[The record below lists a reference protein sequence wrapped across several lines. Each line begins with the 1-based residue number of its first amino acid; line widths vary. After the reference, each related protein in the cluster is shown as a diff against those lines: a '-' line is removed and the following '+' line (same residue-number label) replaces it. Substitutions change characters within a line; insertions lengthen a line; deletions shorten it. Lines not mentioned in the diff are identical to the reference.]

1 MKTGSLRARVI
12 LTTLALLAIVLAG
25 VVTAVTLAYRAKL
38 DGDLHSRLAK
48 AGAAVE
54 RAGSAGQ
61 AKRLLPGLALEGIA
75 IRIKPP
81 AGGEAPATGPAK
93 TSSTIQARGSL
104 LFSTRPSPTERRS
117 PSPPAAQT
125 STTQSPTCF
134 SSSSWSRP
142 PRSCSPPARPPRHS
156 HRSPPLSAVIQTA
169 TRIAH
174 GDSKLRLEP
183 SRTDTELGSLAQAF
197 DQMVDALEKAIEEA
211 RASDAATRRFLA
223 DASHELRTPIAAL
236 QASVET
242 LLREQ
247 PERPERDRL
256 EAAVARESERLGRL
270 VDDLLGLARLEAHPT
285 RTPVDLATI
294 VRPLIEDA
302 HTRAP
307 GAAITL
313 SADNDTTVRGDPD
326 ALERVLRNLIDNAL
340 AAIQP
345 TGVIEVQ
352 LQRCNGYVQAR
363 VADDGPGGTRT
374 STRTHLRA
382 LRSTRLHQTRPR
394 PRPRHRP
401 PHRRATPRRPHL
413 RPHAERSQLH
423 PRLPRSPDSMGSSE
437 LERFLER
444 SGGHVTAEASAVFTD
459 RIGFLSSTGD

>member
-1 MKTGSLRARVI
+1 MKTGSLRTRVI
-12 LTTLALLAIVLAG
+12 LTTLTLLAIVLAG

-38 DGDLHSRLAK
+38 DGDVHNRLAK

-54 RAGSAGQ
+54 RVGAAGQ

-81 AGGEAPATGPAK
+81 AGGDAPATGQGK
-93 TSSTIQARGSL
+93 TASTIHARGSL
-104 LFSTRPSPTERRS
+104 LILDEVLPDGTKVSFTASRASIDHAVANLLLVELLVAAAALALATLLVLQGTRTALR
-117 PSPPAAQT
+117 
-125 STTQSPTCF
+125 
-134 SSSSWSRP
+134 
-142 PRSCSPPARPPRHS
+142 
-156 HRSPPLSAVIQTA
+156 PLSAVIETA
-169 TRIAH
+169 MRIAH

-197 DQMVDALEKAIEEA
+197 DQMVDALEKAIDEA

-256 EAAVARESERLGRL
+256 EAAVARESERVGRL
-270 VDDLLGLARLEAHPT
+270 VGDLLGLARLEAHPT
-285 RTPVDLATI
+285 RTPIDLATI

-313 SADNDTTVRGDPD
+313 RVDKDTTVRGDPD

-345 TGVIEVQ
+345 TGVIEVR
-352 LQRCNGYVQAR
+352 LRRCNGYVQAR
-363 VADDGPGGTRT
+363 VADDGPGVPE
-374 STRTHLRA
+374 
-382 LRSTRLHQTRPR
+382 HQR
-394 PRPRHRP
+394 
-401 PHRRATPRRPHL
+401 
-413 RPHAERSQLH
+413 ERIF
-423 PRLPRSPDSMGSSE
+423 
-437 LERFLER
+437 ERFVRLD
-444 SGGHVTAEASAVFTD
+444 STKPGHGLGLAIARRIAEQHHGDLTCDPTPNGASFT
-459 RIGFLSSTGD
+459 LSLPKEA

>member
-12 LTTLALLAIVLAG
+12 LTTLALFAIVLAG

-48 AGAAVE
+48 AGASVE
-54 RAGSAGQ
+54 HAHSAGQ

-75 IRIKPP
+75 IRITPP
-81 AGGEAPATGPAK
+81 VRSEAPTNAPANS
-93 TSSTIQARGSL
+93 TSTIRARGSL
-104 LFSTRPSPTERRS
+104 LVLDELLPDGTRVSFGASRASIDHAVTNLLLVELLV
-117 PSPPAAQT
+117 AATALVLASLLVLQGT
-125 STTQSPTCF
+125 RTAL
-134 SSSSWSRP
+134 R
-142 PRSCSPPARPPRHS
+142 
-156 HRSPPLSAVIQTA
+156 PLSAVIETA

-183 SRTDTELGSLAQAF
+183 SRTDTELGRLARAF

-211 RASDAATRRFLA
+211 RASEAATRRFLA

-270 VDDLLGLARLEAHPT
+270 VDDLLGLARLET
-285 RTPVDLATI
+285 RPARIRVDLATV

-307 GAAITL
+307 SAAITL
-313 SADNDTTVRGDPD
+313 SADNDATVSGDPD

-345 TGVIEVQ
+345 TGRVDVR
-352 LQRCNGYVQAR
+352 LRRRNGYVQAL
-363 VADDGPGGTRT
+363 VSDDGPGVPEHERQRIFERFVRLDPSKPGHGLGLAIARRIAQQHDGDLTCDSPPSGASFT
-374 STRTHLRA
+374 LRIP
-382 LRSTRLHQTRPR
+382 TVP
-394 PRPRHRP
+394 
-401 PHRRATPRRPHL
+401 
-413 RPHAERSQLH
+413 
-423 PRLPRSPDSMGSSE
+423 PDSS
-437 LERFLER
+437 
-444 SGGHVTAEASAVFTD
+444 
-459 RIGFLSSTGD
+459 

>member
-12 LTTLALLAIVLAG
+12 LTTLGVLTIVLAG

-38 DGDLHSRLAK
+38 DGDTHSRLAK

-75 IRIKPP
+75 IRITPP
-81 AGGEAPATGPAK
+81 ALGEPPAANRAK
-93 TSSTIQARGSL
+93 TSPTIQARGSL
-104 LFSTRPSPTERRS
+104 LALDEALPDGTKVSFTASRASIDHAVTNLLLVELLVAAAALALATLLVLQGTRTALR
-117 PSPPAAQT
+117 
-125 STTQSPTCF
+125 
-134 SSSSWSRP
+134 
-142 PRSCSPPARPPRHS
+142 
-156 HRSPPLSAVIQTA
+156 PLSAVIETA

-223 DASHELRTPIAAL
+223 DASHELRTPVAAL

-270 VDDLLGLARLEAHPT
+270 VDDLLGLARLEAHPN
-285 RTPVDLATI
+285 REPADLAAI
-294 VRPLIEDA
+294 ALPLVQDA
-302 HTRAP
+302 RGRAP
-307 GAAITL
+307 QATITL
-313 SADNDTTVRGDPD
+313 NTNNDASVNGDPD

-352 LQRCNGYVQAR
+352 LQRRNGCVQAR
-363 VADDGPGGTRT
+363 VTDDGPGVPEPQRE
-374 STRTHLRA
+374 RIFERFV
-382 LRSTRLHQTRPR
+382 RLDPSKPGHGLGLAIA
-394 PRPRHRP
+394 
-401 PHRRATPRRPHL
+401 RRIAQQHHGDLTCDTTPRGASFTL
-413 RPHAERSQLH
+413 RIPAE
-423 PRLPRSPDSMGSSE
+423 P
-437 LERFLER
+437 
-444 SGGHVTAEASAVFTD
+444 
-459 RIGFLSSTGD
+459 

>member
-12 LTTLALLAIVLAG
+12 LTTLALFAIVLAG

-48 AGAAVE
+48 AGASVE
-54 RAGSAGQ
+54 HAHSAGQ

-75 IRIKPP
+75 IRITPP
-81 AGGEAPATGPAK
+81 VRSEAPTNAPAN
-93 TSSTIQARGSL
+93 TTSTIRARGSL
-104 LFSTRPSPTERRS
+104 LVLDELLPDGTRVSFGASRASIDHAVTNLLLVELLV
-117 PSPPAAQT
+117 AATALVLASLLVLQGT
-125 STTQSPTCF
+125 RTAL
-134 SSSSWSRP
+134 R
-142 PRSCSPPARPPRHS
+142 
-156 HRSPPLSAVIQTA
+156 PLSAVIETA

-183 SRTDTELGSLAQAF
+183 SRTDTELGRLARAF

-211 RASDAATRRFLA
+211 RASEAATRRFLA

-270 VDDLLGLARLEAHPT
+270 VDDLLGLARLET
-285 RTPVDLATI
+285 RPARIRVDLATV
-294 VRPLIEDA
+294 VRPLVEDA

-307 GAAITL
+307 SAAITL
-313 SADNDTTVRGDPD
+313 SADNDATVSGDPD

-345 TGVIEVQ
+345 TGRVDVR
-352 LQRCNGYVQAR
+352 LRRRNGYVQAL
-363 VADDGPGGTRT
+363 VSDDGPGVPEHERQRIFERFVRLDPSKPGHGLGLAIARRIAQQHDGDLTCDSPPSGASFT
-374 STRTHLRA
+374 LRIP
-382 LRSTRLHQTRPR
+382 TVP
-394 PRPRHRP
+394 
-401 PHRRATPRRPHL
+401 
-413 RPHAERSQLH
+413 
-423 PRLPRSPDSMGSSE
+423 PDSS
-437 LERFLER
+437 
-444 SGGHVTAEASAVFTD
+444 
-459 RIGFLSSTGD
+459 